1 MTGYQTGHPELKAA
15 ADELVQGNQ
24 DLMQQLSQLA
34 SAVDG
39 VAGQWAGQA
48 HTAFNTL
55 MAKFNTDART
65 LNDKLL
71 VIAENVSGSADAYL
85 RQEEQANES
94 LSQISTTLEG

>member
-1 MTGYQTGHPELKAA
+1 MAGYQTGHPELKAA
-15 ADELVQGNQ
+15 AQELVDGNT

-39 VAGQWAGQA
+39 VAGQWQGAA
-48 HTAFNTL
+48 NTAFTTL
-55 MAKFNTDART
+55 INKFQTDAKT

-71 VIAENVSGSADAYL
+71 VISENVSGSADAYL
-85 RQEEQANES
+85 RQEEQASES